1 MSRPSCVSS
10 LVARFWWFVCVP
22 VTLARESVRFWT
34 ARATFVAS
42 LALSHIVSCRCF
54 LRSARR
60 KIRMLQQD
68 WGVESAGVRN
78 VPSWGF
84 SALSWGLG
92 APPGGC
98 GPRLTVPPW
107 PLDSSPFSPCADVK
121 RLIVFAA
128 PLEGS
133 LMFAGPALRRVRS
146 SSSPPCAF
154 PCVVVITELGRHGIS
169 RRDNTESADH
179 SCN

>member
-1 MSRPSCVSS
+1 MDCESDICCVSRVESYS
-10 LVARFWWFVCVP
+10 LLPLLFAQR
-22 VTLARESVRFWT
+22 
-34 ARATFVAS
+34 
-42 LALSHIVSCRCF
+42 
-54 LRSARR
+54 ARR

-169 RRDNTESADH
+169 RRDNTDDLTSAQV
-179 SCN
+179 STLTPAQVFL